1 MRMIYL
7 TSKNFFKLVQYI
19 YHRDDST
26 TTSAQKVLYA
36 KGDAVIQFTEEGGVA
51 GVSIETGVAKTGD
64 KNNNGWG
71 YNMEAFSAHA
81 SFKIGLP
88 EGNVSSGVN
97 IVSWKGAKDI
107 GVGKITVE
115 IGIKAELGIAW
126 NTDTDKSLTLDLGPI
141 SINMSVGN
149 FDPLE

>member
-1 MRMIYL
+1 
-7 TSKNFFKLVQYI
+7 
-19 YHRDDST
+19 
-26 TTSAQKVLYA
+26 
-36 KGDAVIQFTEEGGVA
+36 
-51 GVSIETGVAKTGD
+51 
-64 KNNNGWG
+64 
-71 YNMEAFSAHA
+71 MEAFSAHA

-88 EGNVSSGVN
+88 EGDVSSGVN